1 MHVHR
6 KQRIDFNP
14 QNFWPNCQYLPNR
27 KKAAKKLSMLFKR
40 LKLKNCEK
48 ATKFEKE
55 NILPALDF
63 YSVASKQVFNFFG
76 AFFQKT

>member
-1 MHVHR
+1 MYIHR

-48 ATKFEKE
+48 ATKFEKKS
-55 NILPALDF
+55 PLDF
-63 YSVASKQVFNFFG
+63 YSVASKQVFKFFG
-76 AFFQKT
+76 FFFRKLEI